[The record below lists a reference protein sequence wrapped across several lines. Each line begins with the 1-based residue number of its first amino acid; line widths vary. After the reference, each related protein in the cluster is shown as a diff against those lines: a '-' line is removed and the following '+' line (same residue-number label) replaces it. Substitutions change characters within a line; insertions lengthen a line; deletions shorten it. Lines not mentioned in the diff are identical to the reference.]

1 MNNQDI
7 NTEFSSFI
15 QDFTRSNPN
24 KRLSEIAE
32 RRGIELGKL
41 DASSLS
47 NPEADYKA
55 MSVWRQAKDD
65 LKQLIDPMSSTLW
78 NLAFKYFKDDIEG
91 IDGEEDKKEAI
102 SDLCGLP
109 ENRIDA
115 ENELKEIV
123 KEKICET
130 SFTINGNTL
139 TLFSEDDAQSK
150 TPEEL
155 CEDIDE
161 RVSEMSAIIDQD
173 AQDRSVYNDV
183 QKNHT
188 FEDFFRA
195 LAAFLNMKL
204 GKILKKGNMNIYNFS
219 YDENTECLVG
229 RHISTGIDVIT
240 VTPDIEDE
248 DDTGSI
254 SDLICD
260 IDVAGLGLP
269 DSHPLYTD
277 TKDMAEVIDYITRH
291 RRYSPGKNG
300 QYTIPGVRGSDVP
313 ALVYNA
319 VQEWQAT
326 ATACHQSA
334 IAYSNATTLLGK
346 ENLGK
351 LQDELSKTATEKS
364 LGNSKGYSSIMPEYH
379 KKISDEME
387 ERAKFLE
394 PKIDDNGNFTDEDFS
409 KALQKVH
416 IALNGKDANGNYL
429 TDEEKDAANALTPEE
444 IDLWFGGDNKNEDD
458 RV

>member
-78 NLAFKYFKDDIEG
+78 NLAFKYFKEDIEG

-139 TLFSEDDAQSK
+139 SLFSEDDAQSK

-195 LAAFLNMKL
+195 LAAFLNKKV
-204 GKILKKGNMNIYNFS
+204 GETLKKGNMNVYNFA
-219 YDENTECLVG
+219 YDENTESLVG
-229 RHISTGIDVIT
+229 RHVSTGIDVIT
-240 VTPDIEDE
+240 VTPNIEDE
-248 DDTGSI
+248 DDTGSL

-269 DSHPLYTD
+269 DNHPLYTD
-277 TKDMAEVIDYITRH
+277 TKDMTEVIDYITHH
-291 RRYSPGKNG
+291 RKYSPGKDG
-300 QYTIPGVRGSDVP
+300 QYTIPGVRASEVP
-313 ALVYNA
+313 ATVYNA

-334 IAYSNATTLLGK
+334 IAYANAATLLGTG
-346 ENLGK
+346 NLGK
-351 LQDELSKTATEKS
+351 LQNEVSTTSTISELAK
-364 LGNSKGYSSIMPEYH
+364 SKGYSTVMPEKH
-379 KKISDEME
+379 QQTLDGLEAS
-387 ERAKFLE
+387 AKLAK
-394 PKIDDNGNFTDEDFS
+394 PDVDAKGNLTKNDFS
-409 KALQKVH
+409 KAIAKIH
-416 IALNGKDANGNYL
+416 IALDGKDANGNYL
-429 TDEEKDAANALTPEE
+429 TPDEREGLKNLTPEDIE
-444 IDLWFGGDNKNEDD
+444 SLFTDDKPDD

>member
-78 NLAFKYFKDDIEG
+78 NLAFKYFKEDIEG

-102 SDLCGLP
+102 SDLCGLS

-139 TLFSEDDAQSK
+139 SLFSEDDAQSK

-155 CEDIDE
+155 CDDIDD
-161 RVSEMSAIIDQD
+161 RISEMSAIIDQD
-173 AQDRSVYNDV
+173 AQDRSVYHDV

-195 LAAFLNMKL
+195 LAAFLNKKV
-204 GKILKKGNMNIYNFS
+204 GETLKKGNMNVYNFS
-219 YDENTECLVG
+219 YDENTESFVG
-229 RHISTGIDVIT
+229 RHVSTGIDVIT

-248 DDTGSI
+248 DDTGSL

-269 DSHPLYTD
+269 DNHPLYTD
-277 TKDMAEVIDYITRH
+277 TKDMTEVIDYITHH
-291 RRYSPGKNG
+291 RKYSPGKDG
-300 QYTIPGVRGSDVP
+300 QYTIPGVRASEVP
-313 ALVYNA
+313 AMVYNA

-334 IAYSNATTLLGK
+334 IAYANAATLLGTG
-346 ENLGK
+346 NMGK
-351 LQDELSKTATEKS
+351 LQNEVSTTSTISELAK
-364 LGNSKGYSSIMPEYH
+364 SKGYSTRMPEKH
-379 KKISDEME
+379 KQTLDGLEAS
-387 ERAKFLE
+387 AKLAK
-394 PKIDDNGNFTDEDFS
+394 PDVDAQGNLTENDFS
-409 KALQKVH
+409 KAIAKIH
-416 IALNGKDANGNYL
+416 IALDGKDANGNYL
-429 TDEEKDAANALTPEE
+429 TPDEREGLKNLSPEDIEALFTDDKP
-444 IDLWFGGDNKNEDD
+444 DD

>member
-78 NLAFKYFKDDIEG
+78 NLAFKYFKEDIEG

-139 TLFSEDDAQSK
+139 SLFSEDDAQSK

-155 CEDIDE
+155 CDDIDD
-161 RVSEMSAIIDQD
+161 RISEMSAIIDQD

-195 LAAFLNMKL
+195 LAAFLNKKV
-204 GKILKKGNMNIYNFS
+204 GETLKKGNMNVYNFS
-219 YDENTECLVG
+219 YDENTESLVG
-229 RHISTGIDVIT
+229 RHVSTGIDVIT

-248 DDTGSI
+248 DDTGSL

-269 DSHPLYTD
+269 DNHPLYTD
-277 TKDMAEVIDYITRH
+277 TKDMTEVIDYITHH
-291 RRYSPGKNG
+291 RKYSPGKDG
-300 QYTIPGVRGSDVP
+300 QYTIPGVRASEVP
-313 ALVYNA
+313 AMVYNA

-334 IAYSNATTLLGK
+334 IAYANAATLLGTG
-346 ENLGK
+346 NMGK
-351 LQDELSKTATEKS
+351 LQNEVSTTSTISELAK
-364 LGNSKGYSSIMPEYH
+364 SKGYSTRMPEKH
-379 KKISDEME
+379 KQTLDGLEAS
-387 ERAKFLE
+387 AKLAK
-394 PKIDDNGNFTDEDFS
+394 PDVDAQGNLTENDFS
-409 KALQKVH
+409 KAIAKIH
-416 IALNGKDANGNYL
+416 IALDGKDANGNYL
-429 TDEEKDAANALTPEE
+429 TPDEREGLKNLSPEDIEALFTDDKP
-444 IDLWFGGDNKNEDD
+444 DD